1 MLSIK
6 RSNKG
11 LISKIYKQLL
21 QLNSRKINDPIK
33 KWAKELNRH
42 FSKEDIQMAKKHMKR
57 CWVQSL
63 RDWLSPPFPFRVL
76 SKALCKSSIAFPR
89 RAGGDA
95 KTTWR
100 GKKGQSHSCQDIKHV
115 EKIIWAL
122 SPHQPPTAEHQVTC
136 VNAGW
141 SGRATSQALPEF
153 LTHRIMR

>member
-1 MLSIK
+1 MQPTCSGSRMAANSWHTSPWEVGSVSTLLES
-6 RSNKG
+6 G
-11 LISKIYKQLL
+11 LPRDFSEQWD
-21 QLNSRKINDPIK
+21 R
-33 KWAKELNRH
+33 AELVLY
-42 FSKEDIQMAKKHMKR
+42 QV
-57 CWVQSL
+57 WVQSL

-76 SKALCKSSIAFPR
+76 SKALCKSSIAFLR

-115 EKIIWAL
+115 EKIIWTL

-141 SGRATSQALPEF
+141 SRRATSQALPEF
-153 LTHRIMR
+153 LTHRITR